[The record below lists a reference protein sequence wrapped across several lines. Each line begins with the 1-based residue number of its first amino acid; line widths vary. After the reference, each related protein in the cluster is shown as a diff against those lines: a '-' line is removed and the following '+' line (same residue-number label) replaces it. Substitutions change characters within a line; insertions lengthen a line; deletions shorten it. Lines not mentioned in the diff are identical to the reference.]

1 MLRFIL
7 LILAISPLQ
16 GLPYRE
22 SPAAPIDPLIAA
34 TTKLLEKQKQLK
46 SLLEKYGELHT
57 RYLKNIDDRALAMQI
72 GKTAQEALE
81 IIKEEKLNYLFDPSA
96 ISEMTLFAKLAAKPS
111 IPKLP

>member
-7 LILAISPLQ
+7 LLLAISPLQ
-16 GLPYRE
+16 ALPYRE

-34 TTKLLEKQKQLK
+34 TTRLLEKQKQLK
-46 SLLEKYGELHT
+46 ALLEKYGELHA
-57 RYLKNIDDRALAMQI
+57 RYLKNIDDRAMAMQI

-81 IIKEEKLNYLFDPSA
+81 IIKEEKLTYLFEPTE